1 MVNYNQK
8 YKDEV
13 ISIIDDDTSNIFD
26 VSLTSDGFLSAVG
39 QKTSNDLSKLTKV
52 PKVALFSVKPDTI
65 LNFNSGNNIKI
76 YDDSGSITNI
86 STSDLRDKHWTSM
99 FSNIQPPLRFGLS
112 DNNVRFDDFATPN
125 SMTVPINN
133 FRSTENVIDYTANVT
148 TPNDVKCN
156 YTTGKHQF
164 IKGQTVNV
172 LFDGNIKKGDTL
184 TIKRSNRPDH
194 TSTMNF
200 DTDLA
205 FINLA
210 MDGNTALELIYKHTT
225 TDLPPVTPV
234 TIQFTS
240 SDNGAKWSNNTMIDD
255 GTGKQTNTIIF
266 QHGYKLSEKLKVTGT
281 KKDGTTDTMFYGS
294 NLNHF
299 DGDIS
304 GQNQWSI
311 TIPTGYVKINIES
324 GNIEYKEY
332 KIVST
337 LQNATIVD
345 PKPVENNYGQ
355 TYYYLDPKQT
365 TIKIK
370 ANEGYSFENDGTL
383 TYQKDETNQGTI
395 IIKATH
401 SDTVNVG
408 LPSDINWSYQK
419 DFNLTLG
426 AVKPEIVE
434 NAGGFTNIY
443 KADYNNLLKFSNEVI
458 VKESITS
465 NADVQTYNITPYI
478 DNLVMLP
485 FNVPTG
491 ENTSI
496 VVGNETFKTQLPTVD
511 NNYLNVDLG
520 TISVNE
526 QYKNGYDYFNV
537 KTRLMLPYTNM
548 IELDPKHVINKTVS
562 IKYVVNVVNGDTTIN
577 LYNDDDLF
585 LSQQV
590 NLANEIPFISK
601 ATNGQQYRVINQLKT
616 MFRNDIDQAYIIIE
630 QPTPILNSAYYS
642 TNENGMLKD
651 YNGNV
656 KAKLLNNMNINSN
669 DLISLQNLLETGV
682 KIK

>member
-13 ISIIDDDTSNIFD
+13 ICVIVDDTGNSFD
-26 VSLTSDGFLSAVG
+26 SSLTDDAFFASVG

-52 PKVALFSVKPDTI
+52 TSFGWYATKPDTV
-65 LNFNSGNNIKI
+65 LNFNSGNNVKM
-76 YDDSGSITNI
+76 YDDSGDIITL
-86 STSDLRDKHWTSM
+86 STSTLRDKHWTRLSA
-99 FSNIQPPLRFGLS
+99 SIRSPLRFGRS
-112 DNNVRFDDFATPN
+112 DSNVRFDDFDTTN
-125 SMTVPINN
+125 SMTLPINN
-133 FRSTENVIDYTANVT
+133 FRNVEKVVDYTAKVT

-156 YTTGKHQF
+156 YTTGNHQF
-164 IKGQTVNV
+164 ITGLAVNL
-172 LFDGNIKKGDTL
+172 LFDGNIKKGDTI
-184 TIKRSNRPDH
+184 TIKRNNKPDH
-194 TSTMNF
+194 ISTMNF

-205 FINLA
+205 FINLG
-210 MDGNTALELIYKHTT
+210 MDGNTALELIYKHNTP
-225 TDLPPVTPV
+225 DLPPVTPV

-240 SDNGAKWSNNTMIDD
+240 SDNGAKWSNDTLIDD

-266 QHGYKLSEKLKVTGT
+266 QPGYKLSKKLKVTCT
-281 KKDGTTDTMFYGS
+281 KKDGTTDAMFYGTD
-294 NLNHF
+294 LNHF

-311 TIPTGYVKINIES
+311 TIPTGYVKINIET
-324 GNIEYKEY
+324 GFIQYKEY
-332 KIVST
+332 NIVPT
-337 LQNATIVD
+337 LQNATIVN
-345 PKPVENNYGQ
+345 PKPVENDWGQ
-355 TYYYLDPKQT
+355 TYYYLDPKHT
-365 TIKIK
+365 TITIK
-370 ANEGYSFENDGTL
+370 ANAGYSFENDGSL
-383 TYQKDETNQGTI
+383 TYQKDKTNQETI

-401 SDTVNVG
+401 TDTVIVT

-419 DFNLTLG
+419 DFNLTIG

-458 VKESITS
+458 VKASTTS
-465 NADVQTYNITPYI
+465 HGDVQTYNITPYI

-491 ENTSI
+491 GNTSI

-520 TISVNE
+520 KISVNE
-526 QYKNGYDYFNV
+526 QYKNGFDYYQV

-548 IELDPKHVINKTVS
+548 IELDPKHVINKTIS
-562 IKYVVNVVNGDTTIN
+562 IKYDINVVNGDTTIN
-577 LYNDDDLF
+577 VYSDDDLF

-616 MFRNDIDQAYIIIE
+616 MFRNDINQAYIIIE
-630 QPTPILNSAYYS
+630 QPTPILNADYYE
-642 TNENGMLKD
+642 TNEKGTLKN
-651 YNGNV
+651 YTGNV
-656 KAKLLNNMNINSN
+656 KAKLLNNININSN

-682 KIK
+682 YIR

>member
-8 YKDEV
+8 YKEQV
-13 ISIIDDDTSNIFD
+13 ICTITDDNGNLFD
-26 VSLTSDGFLSAVG
+26 STLTDDAFFVAVG
-39 QKTSNDLSKLTKV
+39 QKTSNGLSKLTKV
-52 PKVALFSVKPDTI
+52 SGVNLYSVKPDTI
-65 LNFNSGNNIKI
+65 LNFNSGNNIKM
-76 YDDSGSITNI
+76 YDDSGSISTI
-86 STSDLRDKHWTSM
+86 STSNLRDKHWTSIV
-99 FSNIQPPLRFGLS
+99 SSISTPLRFGRT
-112 DNNVRFDDFATPN
+112 DNNVRFDDFDTTN
-125 SMTVPINN
+125 SMTLPINN
-133 FRSTENVIDYTANVT
+133 FRNVEKVVDYTAKVT

-156 YTTGKHQF
+156 YTTGNHQF
-164 IKGQTVNV
+164 ITGFAVNI
-172 LFDGNIKKGDTL
+172 LFDGNIKKGDTI
-184 TIKRSNRPDH
+184 TVKRNNRSEH
-194 TSTMNF
+194 ISTMNF

-205 FINLA
+205 FVNLG
-210 MDGNTALELIYKHTT
+210 MDGNTDLELIYKHNTV
-225 TDLPPVTPV
+225 VTQPV

-240 SDNGAKWSNNTMIDD
+240 SDNGAKWSNDTMIDD

-266 QHGYKLSEKLKVTGT
+266 QPGYKLSEKLKVTGT
-281 KKDGTTDTMFYGS
+281 KKDGSTDTLFFGTE
-294 NLNHF
+294 LNSF

-304 GQNQWSI
+304 GKNHWSV
-311 TIPTGYVKINIES
+311 TIPTGYVKINIET
-324 GNIEYKEY
+324 GNIQYKEY
-332 KIVST
+332 QLIST
-337 LQNATIVD
+337 LQNAKIIE
-345 PKPVENNYGQ
+345 PKPVENDWGANK
-355 TYYYLDPKQT
+355 YYLDPKHT
-365 TIKIK
+365 TITIK
-370 ANEGYSFENDGTL
+370 ANSGYSFENDGIL

-401 SDTVNVG
+401 TDTVTVI

-419 DFNLTLG
+419 DFNLTIG

-458 VKESITS
+458 AKASTTS
-465 NADVQTYNITPYI
+465 SADVQTYNITPYI

-485 FNVPTG
+485 FNVPAG
-491 ENTSI
+491 GNSSI

-520 TISVNE
+520 KIVVDE
-526 QYKNGYDYFNV
+526 QYKNGFDYFNV
-537 KTRLMLPYTNM
+537 KTRLMLPYTNL

-562 IKYVVNVVNGDTTIN
+562 IKYIVNVVNGDTTIN

-616 MFRNDIDQAYIIIE
+616 MFRNDINQAYIIIE
-630 QPTPILNSAYYS
+630 QPTPILNADYYE
-642 TNENGMLKD
+642 TNEKGTLKN
-651 YNGNV
+651 YTGNV
-656 KAKLLNNMNINSN
+656 KAKLLNNMDINSN

-682 KIK
+682 NIK

>member
-13 ISIIDDDTSNIFD
+13 ICAINDNTDNIFD
-26 VSLTSDGFLSAVG
+26 AALTSDGFLSAVG

-52 PKVALFSVKPDTI
+52 AGVRLFSVKPDTI
-65 LNFNSGNNIKI
+65 LNFNSGNNIKM
-76 YDDSGSITNI
+76 YDDSGSIITI
-86 STSDLRDKHWTSM
+86 LTSNLRDKHWTSI
-99 FSNIQPPLRFGLS
+99 FSSLRSPLRFGRT
-112 DNNVRFDDFATPN
+112 DNNVRFDDFDTTN
-125 SMTVPINN
+125 SMTLPINN
-133 FRSTENVIDYTANVT
+133 FRNVEKVVDYTAKVT

-156 YTTGKHQF
+156 YTTGDHQF

-172 LFDGNIKKGDTL
+172 LFNGNIKKGDTL
-184 TIKRSNRPDH
+184 TIKRSNKPDH
-194 TSTMNF
+194 TTTVNF

-205 FINLA
+205 FINLG
-210 MDGNTALELIYKHTT
+210 MDGNTTLELIYKHNTV
-225 TDLPPVTPV
+225 VTPPV

-240 SDNGAKWSNNTMIDD
+240 SDNGAKWSNDTMIDD

-266 QHGYKLSEKLKVTGT
+266 QPGYKLSEKLKVTCT
-281 KKDGTTDTMFYGS
+281 KKDGTTDTLFFGTE
-294 NLNHF
+294 LNYF

-304 GQNQWSI
+304 GKNHWSV
-311 TIPTGYVKINIES
+311 TIPTGYVKINIET
-324 GNIEYKEY
+324 GNIQYKEY

-337 LQNATIVD
+337 LQNAKIIE
-345 PKPVENNYGQ
+345 PKPVENDWGQ
-355 TYYYLDPKQT
+355 TYYYLDPKHT
-365 TIKIK
+365 TITIK
-370 ANEGYSFENDGTL
+370 ANAGYSFENDGSL

-401 SDTVNVG
+401 TDTVTVS

-458 VKESITS
+458 AMASNTS
-465 NADVQTYNITPYI
+465 SANVQTYNITPYI

-485 FNVPTG
+485 FNVPSG
-491 ENTSI
+491 ENSAI

-520 TISVNE
+520 KITVPE

-548 IELDPKHVINKTVS
+548 IELDPKHVINKTIS
-562 IKYVVNVVNGDTTIN
+562 IKYDINVVNGDTTIN
-577 LYNDDDLF
+577 VYSDDDLF

-616 MFRNDIDQAYIIIE
+616 MFRNDINQAYIIIE
-630 QPTPILNSAYYS
+630 QPTPILNSDYYL
-642 TNENGMLKD
+642 TNEKGTLKN
-651 YNGNV
+651 YTGNV

-682 KIK
+682 YIK